1 MIANIELMQMRQT
14 NAIFNHLCFMICY
27 LHPAAK

>member
-14 NAIFNHLCFMICY
+14 SAIFIHFCFMI
-27 LHPAAK
+27 

>member
-14 NAIFNHLCFMICY
+14 SAIFIHFCFMIWH